1 MSPLKCSM
9 VAGFYK
15 ISLLAIFD
23 TFTQVRLANSFTYV
37 PVRLEENINV
47 YTVQGRGQDGT
58 LWYPCLYF
66 SGRGYFAFNRN
77 S

>member
-23 TFTQVRLANSFTYV
+23 IYTGMTGKQFYIRACSF
-37 PVRLEENINV
+37 
-47 YTVQGRGQDGT
+47 GRKH
-58 LWYPCLYF
+58 
-66 SGRGYFAFNRN
+66 
-77 S
+77 